1 MANLQFL
8 TALHAPPPPSAVVVA
23 VAVLLLAALDLSQRL
38 RSKPTHLFF
47 ACVVG
52 TLLSS
57 VLLAVGQTIAMP
69 TWRENAYLMAL
80 LVACVWI
87 AWKALFGPWDGQT
100 KAAMLGTFLFWIG
113 LRMFTRDDP
122 EERLARMIAALTAL
136 VPAFIWCRLF
146 LQYHRER
153 LQNVLL
159 AFFAGMLSTA
169 PVLFYDA
176 LVTRN
181 IQLQFFLFRVI
192 PESFHR
198 STETFVTGALAASSG
213 EAAVIVSLLSF
224 VLVGVLEEVS
234 KYWVL
239 RTSARSVTTSI
250 DDVLQLSV
258 IVAIGF
264 SFAENIV
271 NPVYFT
277 GFVREYILGPDTPDI
292 AGFLGNVVGRSVLT
306 TMVHVVSTGILGY
319 FLGLSLYATSY
330 LRERHA
336 QGRSS
341 PVASFLHAALGVPEE
356 SVFRTQTLLTGILL
370 AIASHGVFNFLVTL
384 PDILPGNPKSIA
396 DVFGLSI
403 GLLRHVPFLMLP
415 ALLYVVGGFWLLTGL
430 FLKAEN
436 MKERGHLDTVEA
448 DRP

>member
-1 MANLQFL
+1 MENLNFL
-8 TALHAPPPPSAVVVA
+8 DRLIVSPSPSAVVVV
-23 VAVLLLAALDLSQRL
+23 VAVMLLASVDLSR
-38 RSKPTHLFF
+38 RIRHKPTHLLF
-47 ACVVG
+47 ACVIG
-52 TLLSS
+52 TLLST
-57 VLLAVGQTIAMP
+57 VLLAIGQTISLP

-80 LVACVWI
+80 LVVCVWV
-87 AWKALFGPWDGQT
+87 AWKALFGPWDSET

-113 LRMFTRDDP
+113 LRIFTQDDP
-122 EERLARMIAALTAL
+122 DQRLARMIAALVAL

-181 IQLQFFLFRVI
+181 VQLQFFLFRIV

-198 STETFVTGALAASSG
+198 SSENFVTGALAATSG
-213 EAAVIVSLLSF
+213 QAVVIVSLLSF

-239 RTSARSVTTSI
+239 RKSAQSITTSI

-264 SFAENIV
+264 AFAENII

-277 GFVREYILGPDTPDI
+277 GFVREYLLGRGTPDI
-292 AGFLGNVVGRSVLT
+292 AGFLSNVLGRSVLT

-319 FLGLSLYATSY
+319 YLGLSLYATSY
-330 LRERHA
+330 LKERHA
-336 QGRSS
+336 QGRVS
-341 PVASFLHAALGVPEE
+341 PVAYLFHKMLGVPEE
-356 SVFRTQTLLTGILL
+356 GVFRTQALMTGILL
-370 AIASHGVFNFLVTL
+370 AIASHGLFNFLVTL
-384 PDILPGNPKSIA
+384 PDILPGNPRSLA
-396 DVFGLSI
+396 DVFGL
-403 GLLRHVPFLMLP
+403 GFKPLQYVPFLLVP

-430 FLKAEN
+430 FLRAEN
-436 MKERGHLDTVEA
+436 MKERGHIDGVPVV
-448 DRP
+448 D